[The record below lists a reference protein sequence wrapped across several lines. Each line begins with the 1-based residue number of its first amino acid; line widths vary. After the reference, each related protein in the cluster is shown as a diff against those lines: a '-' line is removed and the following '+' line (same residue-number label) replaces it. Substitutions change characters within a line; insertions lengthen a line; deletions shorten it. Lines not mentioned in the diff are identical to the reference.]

1 VNMKRTIP
9 LLAIALIAPAAAA
22 APAKP
27 GLVLIQTESRID
39 IDAQGKVTAIHTTPQ
54 LPPEIE
60 KIVEDN
66 LRKLQYAAPIQDGK
80 PVAGVTY
87 ALQEACAAPVDGKY
101 GFAVKYLGNGPSMD
115 RRSFPF
121 YPREMQRRGIESKW
135 TVEYSVAPD
144 GKGGVV
150 AMKLKEGG
158 GDRGEAQ
165 FKQALEYWIRTT
177 HFEPEQLDGRPV
189 ATRMSV
195 DVDFVLGHPASA
207 AEREQNKA
215 ANESCRVALEAHD
228 DPKRAVALDSPFKLN
243 VAAN

>member
-1 VNMKRTIP
+1 M
-9 LLAIALIAPAAAA
+9 
-22 APAKP
+22 
-27 GLVLIQTESRID
+27 
-39 IDAQGKVTAIHTTPQ
+39 
-54 LPPEIE
+54 PPEIE

-150 AMKLKEGG
+150 AMTRECAKSLLSSVREQTKTQPTS
-158 GDRGEAQ
+158 RGPTMCRSTA
-165 FKQALEYWIRTT
+165 
-177 HFEPEQLDGRPV
+177 GR
-189 ATRMSV
+189 
-195 DVDFVLGHPASA
+195 SA
-207 AEREQNKA
+207 A
-215 ANESCRVALEAHD
+215 SCH
-228 DPKRAVALDSPFKLN
+228 RAT
-243 VAAN
+243 